1 MSNNIYTP
9 ELAIEICDAI
19 ATGPLGLARLCE
31 LNKHFPDQ
39 STIFGWIVSKPDFK
53 LLYDE
58 AKKNQIHN
66 LAESIQNACQIP
78 NLTEEITTEYSV
90 SESGEKVITKTIKIK
105 DNTSRS
111 RLIVDTQKWLLSK
124 LDPKK
129 YGEKTIL
136 SGDVNAPLSLTITKL
151 ALDDVDPSSYRS

>member
-53 LLYDE
+53 LLYDV

>member
-1 MSNNIYTP
+1 LSNNIYTP